1 LLKIRGDRALILIAI
16 LREGRAQV
24 EEVEVPLSRITY
36 GSVISCRRLY
46 NLNRYVLARV
56 KALGNL
62 DKERAAIIPLG
73 FLIKDNAY
81 IQGEGFE
88 VDIDE

>member
-1 LLKIRGDRALILIAI
+1 MTST
-16 LREGRAQV
+16 E
-24 EEVEVPLSRITY
+24 
-36 GSVISCRRLY
+36 
-46 NLNRYVLARV
+46 YVLARV

-88 VDIDE
+88 VDIDG